1 MAKKDNK
8 QNEEVI
14 DENIN
19 TEETVTDTNADE
31 QQVEAEAG
39 STNNE
44 VQQIK
49 DKYLRL
55 FSDFENYKKRTA
67 KETLELRR
75 TASKEVMMAIIPVLD
90 DFERARQNAA
100 KDNTEETFS
109 EGVQLVYD
117 KLFKTLQSKG
127 LEMMKTTGEVFDS
140 ELHEAITKIP
150 APTPEMKGKIIDT
163 IEFGYTLNDQI
174 IRYAKVVIG
183 E

>member
-8 QNEEVI
+8 QNEELM
-14 DENIN
+14 DETIN
-19 TEETVTDTNADE
+19 MEETATDNTAE
-31 QQVEAEAG
+31 QQTEAEEANV
-39 STNNE
+39 NNE

-67 KETLELRR
+67 KETLDLRR

-100 KDNTEETFS
+100 KENTEETFS

-117 KLFKTLQSKG
+117 KLFKTLKSKG
-127 LEMMKTTGEVFDS
+127 LDMMKSTGEVFDS

-150 APTPEMKGKIIDT
+150 APTPDLKGKVIDT

-174 IRYAKVVIG
+174 IRYAKVVVG